1 MNPFSELLGFD
12 ALAIVLG
19 AVVVL
24 HRNHL
29 RRPQRAAVKPK
40 PVKAPEQTG
49 REVDRELAG
58 DGRRF

>member
-29 RRPQRAAVKPK
+29 RRPQRAAVKPRA
-40 PVKAPEQTG
+40 VKAPEQPG
-49 REVDRELAG
+49 REGSRM
-58 DGRRF
+58 